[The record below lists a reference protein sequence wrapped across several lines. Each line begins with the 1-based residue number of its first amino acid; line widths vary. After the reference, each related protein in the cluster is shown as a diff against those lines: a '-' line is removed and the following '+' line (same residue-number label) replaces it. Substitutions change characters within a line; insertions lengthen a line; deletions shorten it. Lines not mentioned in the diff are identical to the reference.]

1 MKRNL
6 FWVGLIA
13 LVLCLSV
20 TFLTGCAKKAG
31 LKSDTATTQE
41 QKAVSKG
48 ADGASSAEDQA
59 AARERKGRCVKKS

>member
-41 QKAVSKG
+41 QKQRSQRGRQGVFGGGSGCRRQGKG
-48 ADGASSAEDQA
+48 AA
-59 AARERKGRCVKKS
+59 

>member
-13 LVLCLSV
+13 LVICLSV

-31 LKSDTATTQE
+31 LKSDAATTQE
-41 QKAVSKG
+41 QKAVAKESAVG
-48 ADGASSAEDQA
+48 AASASAVEDQA
-59 AARERKGRCVKKS
+59 AQRKSAS